1 MAAPGPAD
9 FHGYHED
16 EDNELISDDEERAK
30 DRLERLQEEH
40 RQREAQAEAT
50 QCVNDETEKKLK
62 RKRFNKLKTFL
73 KPPGK
78 VLLDANPSG
87 YDPKKIEDFKEYLLL
102 NERPVD
108 WRRAIEH
115 LALNKRD
122 ISSLADAP
130 DAPRAEQS
138 NHLLNA
144 VKDIKL
150 WLYSSNLG
158 REMLEELADYFQGM
172 GQPAK
177 RRRKTQYHQYTKP
190 MF

>member
-1 MAAPGPAD
+1 MAAPGLPD

-16 EDNELISDDEERAK
+16 EDNELISDDDERAQ
-30 DRLERLQEEH
+30 DRQERCAEEH
-40 RQREAQAEAT
+40 RRRNAEAT
-50 QCVNDETEKKLK
+50 QCVNDETEQKLK
-62 RKRFNKLKTFL
+62 SKRLKMLGTFL

-78 VLLDANPSG
+78 VLLDANPNG
-87 YDPKKIEDFKEYLLL
+87 YDPKKIETFKECLLL

-122 ISSLADAP
+122 ISSLSDPSA
-130 DAPRAEQS
+130 R
-138 NHLLNA
+138 HLLNA

-158 REMLEELADYFQGM
+158 RVMLEELADYFQGTA
-172 GQPAK
+172 QPAK
-177 RRRKTQYHQYTKP
+177 RRRRTQYHQYTKP
-190 MF
+190 TF